1 MNYEDTITALKSG
14 TVPAKDAS
22 ELCIGREKEI
32 EEFKYLLKKTGEG
45 KSITKFINGEYG
57 SGKSFFLKLLEE
69 NALEDNYVVSKVT
82 LSRDVPF
89 NKFEIVYRNIVKS
102 LRCKTGTSLEHIIE
116 KWITHLKMMVFEQ
129 TDDPIKQN
137 LIIRENMHSELESA
151 RKHSNPFVVAIENYY
166 NAMNTGD
173 YETAKY
179 AQSWLGGDSNIP
191 FKYKNKF
198 GVKGE
203 IDKENAFKFLK
214 SLSAFIQTI
223 GYSGLVILID
233 EVEHIMD
240 LHSKKLRDTAYDYI
254 RFIYDECTLNNFEY
268 TLFVLAGTPEFFDD
282 PKKGTPSYEALGDK
296 VTGRIQNPL
305 ENSSYQ
311 NLRNPIMTLE
321 GFNKDELTKIAEK
334 IKIMHSEVFEWDSNT
349 LINPNL
355 IERIV
360 TLHESH
366 AAQLKGGK
374 VSPRQFIRPF
384 ISVLDTVQQ
393 NPDELNSDEKIMAL
407 FEEKEIEEFEDDW

>member
-1 MNYEDTITALKSG
+1 MNYEDTIMALKNG
-14 TVPAKDAS
+14 TVPAKDAID
-22 ELCIGREKEI
+22 LCIGREKEI
-32 EEFKYLLKKTGEG
+32 EEFKYLLKKTSEG

-69 NALEDNYVVSKVT
+69 NALEDNFVVSKVT

-89 NKFEIVYRNIVKS
+89 NKFEIIYRNIVKS
-102 LRCKTGTSLEHIIE
+102 LKCKTGTSLEHIIE

-151 RKHSNPFVVAIENYY
+151 RKHFNPFVVAIENYY
-166 NAMNTGD
+166 DAMNTGD

-179 AQSWLGGDSNIP
+179 AQSWLRGDSNIP

-203 IDKENAFKFLK
+203 IDKENAFK
-214 SLSAFIQTI
+214 SLEALSTFIQSI

-233 EVEHIMD
+233 EAEHIMS

-254 RFIYDECTLNNFEY
+254 RFIYDECTLNNFKY

-282 PKKGTPSYEALGDK
+282 PRKGTPSYEALGDK
-296 VTGRIQNPL
+296 VAGRIQNPL

-311 NLRNPIMTLE
+311 NLRNPIMMLE
-321 GFNKDELTKIAEK
+321 GFNKDQLIDIAEK
-334 IKIMHSEVFEWDSNT
+334 IKIMHSEVFEWDSNK
-349 LINPNL
+349 IIHSNL
-355 IERIV
+355 VERIV
-360 TLHESH
+360 NLHESH

>member
-1 MNYEDTITALKSG
+1 
-14 TVPAKDAS
+14 
-22 ELCIGREKEI
+22 
-32 EEFKYLLKKTGEG
+32 
-45 KSITKFINGEYG
+45 
-57 SGKSFFLKLLEE
+57 
-69 NALEDNYVVSKVT
+69 
-82 LSRDVPF
+82 
-89 NKFEIVYRNIVKS
+89 
-102 LRCKTGTSLEHIIE
+102 
-116 KWITHLKMMVFEQ
+116 MMVFEQ

-240 LHSKKLRDTAYDYI
+240 LHSKKLRDTA
-254 RFIYDECTLNNFEY
+254 
-268 TLFVLAGTPEFFDD
+268 
-282 PKKGTPSYEALGDK
+282 
-296 VTGRIQNPL
+296 
-305 ENSSYQ
+305 
-311 NLRNPIMTLE
+311 
-321 GFNKDELTKIAEK
+321 
-334 IKIMHSEVFEWDSNT
+334 
-349 LINPNL
+349 
-355 IERIV
+355 
-360 TLHESH
+360 
-366 AAQLKGGK
+366 
-374 VSPRQFIRPF
+374 
-384 ISVLDTVQQ
+384 
-393 NPDELNSDEKIMAL
+393 
-407 FEEKEIEEFEDDW
+407 